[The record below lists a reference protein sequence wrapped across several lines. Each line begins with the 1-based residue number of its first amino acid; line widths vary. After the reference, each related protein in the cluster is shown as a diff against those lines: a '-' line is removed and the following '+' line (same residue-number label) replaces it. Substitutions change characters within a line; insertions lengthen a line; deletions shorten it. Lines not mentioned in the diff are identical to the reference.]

1 MPNSDEVDR
10 IVRLWERK
18 QDHLLSAERRRTFA
32 ERAEVHELASAS
44 FVVALRSAQTVMDA
58 CQGRL
63 LLVEWLAAARHLAE
77 AERRRAEAD
86 RKLVEAERQAIEA
99 EQRAIEAEYEAAGS
113 VDLDEVREERAAVA
127 ATMEQARIAKREDA
141 WAKSRAR
148 REAREVAQRESQSR
162 RLSTLTPEER
172 EANLQEWR
180 DSLRVEATP
189 AASAPHVPRVP
200 AAQEAD
206 LCPSCNTLPDPLGH
220 CRCS

>member
-1 MPNSDEVDR
+1 MPSSDEVDR

-18 QDHLLSAERRRTFA
+18 QDHVLSPERRRTFA
-32 ERAEVHELASAS
+32 DRAEVHELASGS

-58 CQGRL
+58 SQGRL
-63 LLVEWLAAARHLAE
+63 LLIEWLAAALDLEEVERRHAE
-77 AERRRAEAD
+77 AERE
-86 RKLVEAERQAIEA
+86 VVEA
-99 EQRAIEAEYEAAGS
+99 EQRAIAAEYEAAGS

-127 ATMEQARIAKREDA
+127 AAREQARIAKREDA

-148 REAREVAQRESQSR
+148 RVAREAAQRESLEGR
-162 RLSTLTPEER
+162 VSTLTPEER

-180 DSLRVEATP
+180 DSLRVEVTAS
-189 AASAPHVPRVP
+189 ASAPHVPRVP

-206 LCPSCNTLPDPLGH
+206 LCPSCNTRPDPLGH